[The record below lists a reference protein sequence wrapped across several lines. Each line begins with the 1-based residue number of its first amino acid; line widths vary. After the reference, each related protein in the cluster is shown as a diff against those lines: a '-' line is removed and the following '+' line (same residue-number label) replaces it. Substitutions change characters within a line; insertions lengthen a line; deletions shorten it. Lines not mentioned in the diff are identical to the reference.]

1 MISMLIVAFITA
13 AMVCVMSAF
22 NGIDDLVKQ
31 LFSNFDAPLTILPKE
46 GKVIPDS
53 LLQDSMILSDPRI
66 VHYSRIIEE
75 DAWLASDDRNAV
87 ATIKGVD
94 GDYLRY
100 STIDSMIYQGQFSLG
115 NDSNASA
122 VLGLGV
128 RSELDIAMRDF
139 APTFLSIKAPI
150 RGRKLSRHRENAFH
164 ESPIQIAGVFS
175 VNADLDS
182 RFVFVPLSFA
192 RDIFEMDSLVSSA
205 ELFLSHDAD
214 LKEVQASLLNRLDTS
229 LKVISRFEKNALIYQ
244 TNASEKWATFL
255 ILLFILLIACFN
267 IIASLTMLIIEKK
280 RDIFTLSSIGLTHK
294 SIQRIFIFEGV
305 LINAIGATLGLVMG
319 LSLCYLQQN
328 YGLIP
333 MEGAMVENY
342 PVRVIG
348 MDVFGI
354 FITVITV
361 GSAFSVT
368 LVGSLVRR
376 FAGNLMMSGRA
387 G

>member
-1 MISMLIVAFITA
+1 MISMLVVAFITA

-53 LLQDSMILSDPRI
+53 LISAATFADDLRI
-66 VHYSRIIEE
+66 AHYAKIIEE
-75 DAWLASDDRNAV
+75 DAWLAYEDRNAV
-87 ATIKGVD
+87 ATVKGVD
-94 GDYLRY
+94 QDYLQY
-100 STIDSMIYQGQFSLG
+100 STIDSMIYQGQFRLS
-115 NDSNASA
+115 NDSSAFA

-128 RSELDIAMRDF
+128 RSELDIAMRDYM
-139 APTFLSIKAPI
+139 PTVLSVKAPI
-150 RGRKLSRHRENAFH
+150 RGKKLSRHRENAFQ
-164 ESPIQIAGVFS
+164 EQPIQVAGVFS

-182 RFVFVPLSFA
+182 RYVFVPLSFA
-192 RDIFEMDSLVSSA
+192 REVFGMDSLISSV
-205 ELFLSHDAD
+205 ELFLHHDEELLDVQSD
-214 LKEVQASLLNRLDTS
+214 LVQRLDTS
-229 LKVISRFEKNALIYQ
+229 LRVISRFEKNALIYQ

-280 RDIFTLSSIGLTHK
+280 RDIFTLSSIGLSHT

-305 LINAIGATLGLVMG
+305 LINAIGAVFGLFLGL
-319 LSLCYLQQN
+319 LLCFLQET

-342 PVRVIG
+342 PVRV
-348 MDVFGI
+348 MWWDVFGI
-354 FITVITV
+354 FITVIAV
-361 GSAFSVT
+361 GSAFSIT

-376 FAGNLMMSGRA
+376 FAGNLMMTGRQ
-387 G
+387 